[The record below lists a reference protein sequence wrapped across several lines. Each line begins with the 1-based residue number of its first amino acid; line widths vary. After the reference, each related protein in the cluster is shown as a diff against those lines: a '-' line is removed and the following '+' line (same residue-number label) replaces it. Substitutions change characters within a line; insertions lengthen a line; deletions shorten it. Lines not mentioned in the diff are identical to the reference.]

1 MSLLDLSSVAH
12 HLNSLSHFHLWLQLL
27 GRFLDAEE
35 FVALTCEKLTNI
47 LSCEKE
53 VYSRS
58 SILTPKQKKVLEYIE
73 SFTDRESYPPSQ
85 VEIARALG
93 YRSLGTVQHYL
104 VHLEREGYLVK
115 EWNAR
120 RGVRVLRS
128 KKNGFELPLAGA
140 VAAGKPIEAI
150 ENRDT
155 IEVPSS
161 MVGTG
166 ENFVLLVKGDSM
178 IGDGI
183 LDGDYVVVRK
193 QFDADSGQIVVALI
207 NDEATVKRFYR
218 KGKGIELHPANPT
231 MSPIYLQNERSFRV
245 EGVVV
250 GVIRYC
256 L

>member
-1 MSLLDLSSVAH
+1 M
-12 HLNSLSHFHLWLQLL
+12 
-27 GRFLDAEE
+27 
-35 FVALTCEKLTNI
+35 
-47 LSCEKE
+47 
-53 VYSRS
+53 
-58 SILTPKQKKVLEYIE
+58 TPKQKKVLEFIE

-85 VEIARALG
+85 VEIARAFG

-120 RGVRVLRS
+120 RGVRVMRP

-150 ENRDT
+150 ENHDT

-161 MVGTG
+161 MVGPG
-166 ENFVLLVKGDSM
+166 ENFVLRVQGDSM
-178 IGDGI
+178 VGDGI

-193 QFDADSGQIVVALI
+193 QADAETGQIVVALLK
-207 NDEATVKRFYR
+207 DEATVKRFYR
-218 KGKGIELHPANPT
+218 KGKGIELHPANPA
-231 MSPIYLQNERSFRV
+231 MSPFFVEGEESFQI

-250 GVIRYC
+250 GVIRHC
-256 L
+256 I